1 MLLPVLAV
9 LAGFLL
15 LVWSADRFVEGAS
28 FTAKYLGMS
37 TLLIGMLIVGFGTS
51 VPEMVVSAIAAMEG
65 NPALALGNA
74 YGSNIANIALI
85 LGITAIVTP
94 ITVHSKII
102 KKELPVLF
110 LLIVLSGYLLADGSL
125 NFVDGAILIAIFFV
139 LFGWSVYAGLK
150 SRRDELKYEMDEKFE
165 EQSMPIKDAFFW
177 LVAGLTLLI
186 GSSKILVWGAVH
198 IAHELGVSDLVIGLT
213 IVALGTSLPELAA
226 SVSAARKGEHD
237 LAVGNIVGS
246 CMFNILAVV
255 GIAALIA
262 PMNNVVSEVF
272 YRDLPVMFATTL
284 ALFLM
289 AYGFDGKNPTI
300 TRGKGMILLLS
311 YIAYNVY
318 LGVFVSGV

>member
-9 LAGFLL
+9 LTGFLL

-51 VPEMVVSAIAAMEG
+51 APEMVVSAIAAMEG

-102 KKELPVLF
+102 RKELPVLF

-125 NFVDGAILIAIFFV
+125 DFVDGGILIAVFFA
-139 LFGWSVYAGLK
+139 LSGLSVYAGLK

-165 EQSMPIKDAFFW
+165 EQSMPIKDASFW

-186 GSSKILVWGAVH
+186 VSSKILVWGAVH
-198 IAHELGVSDLVIGLT
+198 IAHELGVSDLIIGLT
-213 IVALGTSLPELAA
+213 IVALGTSLPELAT

-272 YRDLPVMFATTL
+272 YRDLPVMFALTL
-284 ALFLM
+284 ALLLM
-289 AYGFDGKNPTI
+289 ANGFDGKTPTI
-300 TRGKGMILLLS
+300 TRVNGMILFLS

-318 LGVFVSGV
+318 LGVFVSGG